1 MSSAEYESFEMS
13 TLHTCCNL
21 PPHPARSQ
29 KIAEEELQC
38 KAMAEVALA
47 ELEEVLP
54 VLEEA
59 VRVGTKRGNTAYW
72 FELTS

>member
-1 MSSAEYESFEMS
+1 MRCLVIRQGSDQRTNGPFFRL
-13 TLHTCCNL
+13 T
-21 PPHPARSQ
+21 RSQ

-59 VRVGTKRGNTAYW
+59 VRVTN
-72 FELTS
+72 E